1 MYLAIIKSIVAKVV
15 TKFAGI
21 CLLFTAKEIISYI
34 LSYKKCSVWCKIE
47 LFCPLQWQIYNIS
60 KDWILKQIFRKGSR
74 SDPPDPQWDLDP
86 DQNPQKGFRS
96 WIFRSFRTIL

>member
-1 MYLAIIKSIVAKVV
+1 M
-15 TKFAGI
+15 
-21 CLLFTAKEIISYI
+21 LFTAKEIISYI
-34 LSYKKCSVWCKIE
+34 LSNKNTQCGEK
-47 LFCPLQWQIYNIS
+47 LNFCPLLWQIYNIS
-60 KDWILKQIFRKGSR
+60 KDWILELIFIKGSR